1 MTFSIHSLTL
11 FKKTILSTT
20 LSYAAVTAIILLLI
34 IILPYIVKTLQ
45 QSTQKLATKLHLA
58 VLKKIKK
65 GDMLGASMENPTH
78 GKVMRKRPDGQR

>member
-45 QSTQKLATKLHLA
+45 QSTQKLATELHSGC
-58 VLKKIKK
+58 LKNKK
-65 GDMLGASMENPTH
+65 GGDARSQH
-78 GKVMRKRPDGQR
+78 GRSHP